1 MTENHGALA
10 IHPIRK
16 NVITP
21 REMEKRRL
29 MDEALK
35 KS

>member
-1 MTENHGALA
+1 MTENHGAPG
-10 IHPIRK
+10 IHPLRK
-16 NVITP
+16 DVITP
-21 REMEKRRL
+21 REMEKRHL